1 MEVVMKKSARV
12 MLQDSLAKD
21 SLAKDFSLGTLLS
34 DRKKNVTPFFSK
46 HHFAFLFGT

>member
-12 MLQDSLAKD
+12 MLQD

-46 HHFAFLFGT
+46 HHFAFLFST